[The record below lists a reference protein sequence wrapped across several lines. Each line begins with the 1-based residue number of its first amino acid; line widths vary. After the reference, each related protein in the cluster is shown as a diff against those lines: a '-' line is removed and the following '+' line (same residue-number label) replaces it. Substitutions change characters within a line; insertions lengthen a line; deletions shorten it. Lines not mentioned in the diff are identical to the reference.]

1 MEITSCLKELLT
13 EYECVIIPDF
23 GALLTRYTPSSVD
36 TNSSLFSPPKKEVS
50 FNSLLF
56 KNDGI
61 LTNFYAK
68 KYNLNYENALKNLN
82 LQVDFIK
89 DRIKSVPVI
98 IDGVG
103 EFSSDK
109 EGKIIF
115 SPYNNFNF
123 ELNSFGLE
131 PFKIDTLNLVNSTNN
146 SNFINMETNKNE
158 PLSFEPGKVSYK
170 FSPLKYVAI
179 FLVVLSI
186 GILSFYFI
194 NNYINEKRM
203 ASTEAAQKKIKNNV
217 QKATFDLGS
226 LNAIPIDINL
236 KEKNLINSNP
246 FYSVIAGSFRN
257 EQNAI
262 KLLNVLI
269 NQGYNAEIINSTA
282 NDLYR
287 VAYGR
292 FSSKNKA
299 LNLFYFIR
307 YTLEEDA
314 WYLEN

>member
-1 MEITSCLKELLT
+1 MEITSSLKELLIK
-13 EYECVIIPDF
+13 YECVIIPNF
-23 GALLTRYTPSSVD
+23 GALLTRYTPSSID
-36 TNSSLFSPPKKEVS
+36 TNSSLFSPPKKEIS

-61 LTNFYAK
+61 LTNFLAK
-68 KYNLNYENALKNLN
+68 KYNLNYENALKKLN
-82 LQVDFIK
+82 EQVDFIK
-89 DRIKSVPVI
+89 ERIKSVPII
-98 IDGVG
+98 IDSVG

-115 SPYNNFNF
+115 NPYNKFNF

-131 PFKIDTLNLVNSTNN
+131 PFKIDILKTVNSINN
-146 SNFINMETNKNE
+146 SNFVNMENNKNE

-170 FSPLKYVAI
+170 FSPFKYVAI

-194 NNYINEKRM
+194 NNFINEKRI
-203 ASTEAAQKKIKNNV
+203 ASTEAAQKKIKDNV

-226 LNAIPIDINL
+226 FNAIPIEINL
-236 KEKNLINSNP
+236 KEKKLINSDP

-257 EQNAI
+257 EQNAK
-262 KLLNVLI
+262 KLLDVLL
-269 NQGYNAEIINSTA
+269 NQGYNAEIISSA
-282 NDLYR
+282 SNDLFR
-287 VAYGR
+287 VAYGK
-292 FSSKNKA
+292 FSSKKKA
-299 LNLFYFIR
+299 LNLFYFLR

>member
-13 EYECVIIPDF
+13 KYECVIIPDF
-23 GALLTRYTPSSVD
+23 GALLTRYTPSSID
-36 TNSSLFSPPKKEVS
+36 TNSNLFSPPKKEVS

-61 LTNFYAK
+61 LTNFFAK
-68 KYNLNYENALKNLN
+68 KYNLNYENALRNLN
-82 LQVDFIK
+82 LQVNFIK
-89 DRIKSVPVI
+89 ERIKSVPVI
-98 IDGVG
+98 IEGVG

-115 SPYNNFNF
+115 NPYNNFNF

-131 PFKIDTLNLVNSTNN
+131 PFKIDILNSVNSTNN
-146 SNFINMETNKNE
+146 SNFANMETNKNE

-194 NNYINEKRM
+194 NDYINEKRI
-203 ASTEAAQKKIKNNV
+203 ASTKVAQETIKNNV

-226 LNAIPIDINL
+226 LNTIPIEINL
-236 KEKNLINSNP
+236 KEKNLISSNP

-262 KLLNVLI
+262 KLLNILL
-269 NQGYNAEIINSTA
+269 NQGYDAEIINSTS
-282 NDLYR
+282 NDLFR
-287 VAYGR
+287 VAYGK
-292 FSSKNKA
+292 FSSKKKA

-307 YTLEEDA
+307 YTLEQDA

>member
-226 LNAIPIDINL
+226 LNAIPININL

-257 EQNAI
+257 EQNAK

-292 FSSKNKA
+292 FNSKNKA

>member
-146 SNFINMETNKNE
+146 SNFINMETDKNE

-194 NNYINEKRM
+194 SNYINEKRM

-257 EQNAI
+257 EQNAK
-262 KLLNVLI
+262 KLLNILI

>member
-226 LNAIPIDINL
+226 LNAISIDINL

-257 EQNAI
+257 EQNAK

>member
-89 DRIKSVPVI
+89 ERIKSVPVI

-179 FLVVLSI
+179 FLVVLTI

-203 ASTEAAQKKIKNNV
+203 ASTEASQKKIKNNV

-257 EQNAI
+257 EQNAK

>member
-61 LTNFYAK
+61 LTNFFAK
-68 KYNLNYENALKNLN
+68 KYNLNYENALRNLN

-89 DRIKSVPVI
+89 ERIKSVPVI

-194 NNYINEKRM
+194 SNYINEKRM

-257 EQNAI
+257 EQNAK

>member
-226 LNAIPIDINL
+226 LNAITIDINL

-257 EQNAI
+257 EQNAK

>member
-89 DRIKSVPVI
+89 ERIKSVPVI

-131 PFKIDTLNLVNSTNN
+131 PFKIDNLNLVNSTNN

-194 NNYINEKRM
+194 NNYINEKRV
-203 ASTEAAQKKIKNNV
+203 ASTKVAQEKIKNNV

-226 LNAIPIDINL
+226 LNTIPIEINL
-236 KEKNLINSNP
+236 KEKNLIRSNP

-262 KLLNVLI
+262 KLLNVLL
-269 NQGYNAEIINSTA
+269 NQGYDAEIINSTS
-282 NDLYR
+282 NDLFR
-287 VAYGR
+287 VAYGK
-292 FSSKNKA
+292 FNSKKKA
-299 LNLFYFIR
+299 LNLFYFVR

>member
-89 DRIKSVPVI
+89 ERIKSVPVI

-146 SNFINMETNKNE
+146 SNFINMETDKNE

-194 NNYINEKRM
+194 SNYINEKRM

-246 FYSVIAGSFRN
+246 FYSVIAVSFRN
-257 EQNAI
+257 EQNAK

>member
-194 NNYINEKRM
+194 SNYINEKRM

-257 EQNAI
+257 EQNAK

>member
-13 EYECVIIPDF
+13 KYECVIIPDF
-23 GALLTRYTPSSVD
+23 GALLTRYTPSYID
-36 TNSSLFSPPKKEVS
+36 ADSSLFSPPKKEIS

-61 LTNFYAK
+61 LTNFFAK

-82 LQVDFIK
+82 EQIGIIK
-89 DRIKSVPVI
+89 ERIKSVPII

-103 EFSSDK
+103 EFSTDK

-115 SPYNNFNF
+115 NPYNNFNF

-131 PFKIDTLNLVNSTNN
+131 PFKIDILKTVNSTNN
-146 SNFINMETNKNE
+146 SKFVNMENKKTE

-170 FSPLKYVAI
+170 FSPMKYVAV

-186 GILSFYFI
+186 GILSFYLI
-194 NNYINEKRM
+194 NDYINEKRI
-203 ASTEAAQKKIKNNV
+203 ASTKAAQEKIKNNV
-217 QKATFDLGS
+217 QKATFNLGS
-226 LNAIPIDINL
+226 LNTIPIEISL
-236 KEKNLINSNP
+236 KEKKFISSNP

-257 EQNAI
+257 EQNAK
-262 KLLNVLI
+262 KLLNVLL
-269 NQGYNAEIINSTA
+269 NQGYNAEIISSTT
-282 NDLYR
+282 NDLFR
-287 VAYGR
+287 VAYGK